1 MRSQTAGSTMASI
14 GRNFVLGMATLGL
27 NAVGISGVCHA
38 QQRAVNFN
46 GIGGIGSTVSVASL
60 RIPEKAWQH
69 FSKATSLIH
78 RNRLAEADLETQKAI
93 AIAPDFAAAHLL
105 RANVQVREHSFLAAT
120 ASVAEARRTSPDL
133 QWSGVVLAGALNGL
147 RRYQEAR
154 AALEALTGDE
164 ARSWQ
169 ASYERARSAIGLH
182 DTSEALRWSEAALAG
197 APADFTDALVVRANS
212 LTLAC
217 RWSEAASQLVTYLQT
232 EGSSLRR
239 TEVLTALE
247 RDKNLARTDE
257 SRPIT
262 SRE

>member
-1 MRSQTAGSTMASI
+1 MRGQTAGSTMVSMR
-14 GRNFVLGMATLGL
+14 RNIVLGIAILGL
-27 NAVGISGVCHA
+27 NSVGIRGVCQA
-38 QQRAVNFN
+38 QQRTVNFS

-78 RNRLAEADLETQKAI
+78 RNRLAEADRETQKAI

-105 RANVQVREHSFLAAT
+105 RADVQVREHSFLAAT
-120 ASVAEARRTSPDL
+120 ASVAEARRTEPNL
-133 QWSGVVLAGALNGL
+133 QWSGVVLAGAYNGL
-147 RRYQEAR
+147 RRYLDAQAT
-154 AALEALTGDE
+154 LDALTGNE

-182 DTSEALRWSEAALAG
+182 NTSEALRWSEAALAG
-197 APADFTDALVVRANS
+197 APAGFTDALVVRANS

-217 RWSEAASQLVTYLQT
+217 RWSEAASQLETYLQT
-232 EGSSLRR
+232 EGSAPRR

-247 RDKNLARTDE
+247 RDKNLARVE
-257 SRPIT
+257 ELQHIA